1 MALNRLSRLS
11 FFIPPAPAVKPQKG
25 NRLLAE
31 RGRQAPAVLPGMLS
45 LVFQFASSA
54 VPARNGQGVL
64 SGPWSNE
71 PVPASKTPLKG
82 AGEAAHAVSAVA
94 PTNDLPIDAYFITS
108 AQRYDQA
115 RIDLLASL
123 GARSIRV
130 SPVFAADGCVNNS
143 PMQKSVKGILLAHKA
158 AWDQIAATG
167 RRSLILESD
176 WGIGNQQVPQ
186 LRKSLMRA
194 FERKDAYTSVGWCR
208 PGATTDTWKFGCTT
222 AYFINPNTARDLNAS
237 SACIAVDAMFGGLC
251 KGRSGVAKKSGVN
264 LHGKCCW
271 WPGAA
276 FPGYEKQMRGI
287 FQQDRELYASTHAA
301 ADGDDSGAGFSG
313 VAGKSVGAG
322 QAKEGPP
329 LNASQVKFLRNLHW
343 GDLREPAL
351 CV

>member
-1 MALNRLSRLS
+1 M
-11 FFIPPAPAVKPQKG
+11 
-25 NRLLAE
+25 
-31 RGRQAPAVLPGMLS
+31 
-45 LVFQFASSA
+45 
-54 VPARNGQGVL
+54 
-64 SGPWSNE
+64 
-71 PVPASKTPLKG
+71 
-82 AGEAAHAVSAVA
+82 A
-94 PTNDLPIDAYFITS
+94 PTDDQPIDAYFITS

-115 RIDLLASL
+115 RVDLLASL

-130 SPVFAADGCVNNS
+130 SPVFAADGCVSNS

-158 AWDQIAATG
+158 AWDQIAASG

-176 WGIGNQQVPQ
+176 WGIGNQEVPQ
-186 LRKSLMRA
+186 LRKSFMRA
-194 FERKDAYTSVGWCR
+194 FQRKDAYTSVGWCR

-222 AYFINPNTARDLNAS
+222 AYFINPSTARDLNAS

-251 KGRSGVAKKSGVN
+251 KGRAGVGKKSGVQ

-276 FPGYEKQMRGI
+276 FPGYEKQMRGM

-301 ADGDDSGAGFSG
+301 SDDDGSGAGFSG
-313 VAGKSVGAG
+313 VAGKSVGVG
-322 QAKEGPP
+322 QAKEGPA

-343 GDLREPAL
+343 GELREPAL

>member
-1 MALNRLSRLS
+1 MRCS
-11 FFIPPAPAVKPQKG
+11 
-25 NRLLAE
+25 LA
-31 RGRQAPAVLPGMLS
+31 MLS

-71 PVPASKTPLKG
+71 PVPASKTPPKG